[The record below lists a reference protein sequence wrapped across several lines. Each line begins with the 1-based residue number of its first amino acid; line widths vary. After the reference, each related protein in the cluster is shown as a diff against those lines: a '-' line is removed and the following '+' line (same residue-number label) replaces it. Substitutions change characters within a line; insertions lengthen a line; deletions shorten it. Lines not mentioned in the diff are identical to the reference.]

1 MQARTKSQGALVGA
15 GQRRSAASA
24 ERQGWGQNHPVP
36 AEFTHKIIIQIWIDR
51 PYEIMRFLLLEVL
64 KAAHGLIR
72 AFKHKMTFNSL
83 SKG

>member
-1 MQARTKSQGALVGA
+1 MQPRTKGQGELADA
-15 GQRRSAASA
+15 GQRRNTVSA
-24 ERQGWGQNHPVP
+24 ERQGWKQNHPVP
-36 AEFTHKIIIQIWIDR
+36 AEFTHKIIIQIWIDW